1 MLQRRDREKMKE
13 ESERPVR
20 EAGGGEAEG
29 FEESEEALREQ
40 AEDTPT
46 GRNPK
51 YDAGETEAEPPPGTY
66 GEADEV
72 ESSERPEDDSN

>member
-13 ESERPVR
+13 EAERPLR
-20 EAGGGEAEG
+20 EAGEGVSEG
-29 FEESEEALREQ
+29 FEESEAALIEQ

-51 YDAGETEAEPPPGTY
+51 YDAGRPEAEPPPGIY
-66 GEADEV
+66 GEGDRLG
-72 ESSERPEDDSN
+72 SSEDPDDDRN